1 MYKYFLSISA
11 AALVAYPSFVFAID
25 NPISSRVTESA
36 THEREL
42 LSSPL
47 TLEQAWRLADGSSIE
62 LRQELA
68 RRAAVQGA
76 ADDARSLL
84 WNNPKLSGE
93 RIRRDVPALAGAG
106 EQRREWTAALEQT
119 FEIAGQQ
126 GHRRRVAD
134 SDLAALD
141 ATIDETKRA
150 LRAEVERRF
159 VRVLSL
165 QERIVTESA
174 SQKIIADT
182 AVSIGK
188 RVAAGEDSRL
198 DGNLAAVE
206 ATRARNQI
214 GVVQEQL
221 IAARAELATILQLP
235 PNVLPEVMGLLT
247 AKQASINLAQLQA
260 NAMARPLL
268 TALAYREQAAKS
280 RLSLERAAR
289 YPDVTVAVSTGRE
302 GPLSGRERLTG
313 VSLSVPLPL
322 FHRNAS
328 AIGRASMELTQV
340 QIERE
345 ATLRNT
351 NANVTSTWQKLQNL
365 TSRVEALQSAVL
377 PALEENQRLS
387 ALSLQAGEIGLV
399 QLLLVNRQLLEGR
412 RDLIDAQ
419 TELRLAQILLFQTSG
434 MTTGERAP

>member
-1 MYKYFLSISA
+1 MYRYLLSISA
-11 AALVAYPSFVFAID
+11 AALVACPSLVFAND
-25 NPISSRVTESA
+25 DSTPTGAMES
-36 THEREL
+36 TVREPE
-42 LSSPL
+42 LSSARL
-47 TLEQAWRLADGSSIE
+47 TLEQAWRLADGSSID

-68 RRAAVQGA
+68 RRSAVQGA
-76 ADDARSLL
+76 ATDARSLL

-93 RIRRDVPALAGAG
+93 RIRRDVPSLAGAG

-126 GHRRRVAD
+126 GYRRRVAD
-134 SDLAALD
+134 SELAALD

-150 LRAEVERRF
+150 LRADVERLF
-159 VRVLSL
+159 VKVLSL
-165 QERIVTESA
+165 QERIATESA

-188 RVAAGEDSRL
+188 RVSAGEDSRL

-206 ATRARNQI
+206 AIRARNQI

-235 PNVLPEVMGLLT
+235 PNVLPVVTGTLE
-247 AKQASINLAQLQA
+247 AKQASIDLAQLQA

-268 TALAYREQAAKS
+268 TALAHREQAAKS

-302 GPLSGRERLTG
+302 GPQSGRERLTG

-328 AIGRASMELTQV
+328 AIGRASTELTQA

-345 ATLRNT
+345 AMLRNT
-351 NANVTSTWQKLQNL
+351 NANVASTWQKLQSL
-365 TSRVEALQSAVL
+365 ASRVAALQTEVL
-377 PALEENQRLS
+377 PTLQENQRLS

-419 TELRLAQILLFQTSG
+419 TELRLAQISLMQASG
-434 MTTGERAP
+434 MTNSGRAP

>member
-1 MYKYFLSISA
+1 MYRYLLSISA
-11 AALVAYPSFVFAID
+11 AVLVVYPSFVLAND
-25 NPISSRVTESA
+25 DLISSSA
-36 THEREL
+36 VEPTAREL
-42 LSSPL
+42 ELRSSAL
-47 TLEQAWRLADGSSIE
+47 TLEQAWRLADGSSVE

-68 RRAAVQGA
+68 RRAAVQGEA
-76 ADDARSLL
+76 ADARSLL

-93 RIRRDVPALAGAG
+93 RIRRDVPAPVGAG

-126 GHRRRVAD
+126 GYRRHAAD
-134 SDLAALD
+134 SELAALD

-165 QERIVTESA
+165 QERIATESA

-206 ATRARNQI
+206 AIRARNQI

-235 PNVLPEVMGLLT
+235 PNVLPEVTGVLA

-260 NAMARPLL
+260 NAVARPLL
-268 TALAYREQAAKS
+268 TALAHREQAAKS

-322 FHRNAS
+322 FRRNAS
-328 AIGRASMELTQV
+328 AIGRASTELTQV

-351 NANVTSTWQKLQNL
+351 TANVASTWEKLQNL
-365 TSRVEALQSAVL
+365 TSRVEALQTAVL

-419 TELRLAQILLFQTSG
+419 TELRLAQISLLQASG
-434 MTTGERAP
+434 ITTDGRAP